1 MGHFERTENMNF
13 KCKRFK
19 ENKTTLQCDE
29 MLECFKATNG
39 HATRNVL
46 KRFQSLMY
54 GALILETPSFTPF
67 KFITLNLNTGPS
79 LDSTPPINGGG
90 KKSMTKLD
98 ML

>member
-1 MGHFERTENMNF
+1 MNF
-13 KCKRFK
+13 KCKRFR

-29 MLECFKATNG
+29 VFECLKATNG

-54 GALILETPSFTPF
+54 GAPILETPSTPF
-67 KFITLNLNTGPS
+67 KLITPNLNTNMS
-79 LDSTPPINGGG
+79 LDFIPSRNDGGE
-90 KKSMTKLD
+90 KSMTKLD